1 MRIMNYNIRF
11 HAKRNVMIGMMQ
23 ANSVVENGMRVEVAV
38 LHPGGSPRVT
48 EGVVMVEVVV

>member
-1 MRIMNYNIRF
+1 MNYNIRF